1 LKIVVSEWLKKSKK
15 TNYYSLATLILIKFS
30 IRKEGLFIFK
40 EVRRKD
46 RELNIAKAIEV
57 RYNPP
62 SAEEYISL
70 RLKTGMG
77 TKDLSKAEIALKN
90 SLFIVSLWDKGKLI
104 GFGRIVGDQGI
115 TYVVSDIMVDPGYQR
130 KGIGKM
136 IMKEIDFYL
145 EKNTD
150 QYAYVCLIANKP
162 ADKLY
167 SQFGFEYVDPK
178 SCGMKRKQS
187 KVNKSL

>member
-1 LKIVVSEWLKKSKK
+1 MDI
-15 TNYYSLATLILIKFS
+15 
-30 IRKEGLFIFK
+30 
-40 EVRRKD
+40 
-46 RELNIAKAIEV
+46 
-57 RYNPP
+57 RYNSP
-62 SAEEYISL
+62 STMEYISL

-90 SLFIVSLWDKGKLI
+90 SLFIVSLWDKDKLI

-115 TYVVSDIMVDPGYQR
+115 TYVVSDIMVDPDYQR

-136 IMKEIDFYL
+136 IMKEIDSYL
-145 EKNTD
+145 EQNTD

-167 SQFGFEYVDPK
+167 SKFGFEYVEPK
-178 SCGMKRKQS
+178 SCGMKRNQS
-187 KVNKSL
+187 RD